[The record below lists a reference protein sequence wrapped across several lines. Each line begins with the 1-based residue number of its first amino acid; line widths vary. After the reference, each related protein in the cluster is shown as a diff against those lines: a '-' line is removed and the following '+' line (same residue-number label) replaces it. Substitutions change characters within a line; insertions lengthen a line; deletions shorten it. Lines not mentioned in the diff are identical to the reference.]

1 MLAFLGQLILRISK
15 SADKQLCSILEL
27 LFWNGMAALLK
38 ALLFHE
44 ARNVRTFTFRH
55 LAGYVIERIP
65 IEIWPKFL
73 YLCSILLCLRFPF
86 IIDCHLVCCVRFRF
100 RNDHFHVT
108 PMRFH
113 RIVQQYIQMSQR
125 LCSYAYV
132 CSEGWNSSR
141 PHLPNKKLNL
151 QTRIVIQLRDSV
163 HIVSSEHISFFA
175 CRFDKAHLLRR
186 SSEISDENIYIHRP
200 EIWVKPI
207 ENFRLAIQELGP
219 RTHNHEIWKPA
230 MAVQHTEELFEGICL
245 FWALQRF

>member
-1 MLAFLGQLILRISK
+1 MKHEMCARSRLDILLAMSSNVFRSRYGQSSFISAASFSAFAFLSSLIAILCAAYASGLGTITSMSRQCASIG
-15 SADKQLCSILEL
+15 LCSSTS
-27 LFWNGMAALLK
+27 K
-38 ALLFHE
+38 
-44 ARNVRTFTFRH
+44 
-55 LAGYVIERIP
+55 
-65 IEIWPKFL
+65 
-73 YLCSILLCLRFPF
+73 CLSA
-86 IIDCHLVCCVRFRF
+86 CA
-100 RNDHFHVT
+100 VT
-108 PMRFH
+108 PTF
-113 RIVQQYIQMSQR
+113 V
-125 LCSYAYV
+125 
-132 CSEGWNSSR
+132 E
-141 PHLPNKKLNL
+141 LNL